1 MEDSQVE
8 SSSSGVWVPRLWF
21 WFSAL
26 CVGLSLL
33 RLLGRAGKPLARSL
47 GLQSSGCD
55 SRWGTG
61 TEQELGV
68 LAANSLV
75 PEVASHQGQMAH
87 LGCLGLPATLRAR
100 KAQPTRESSPR
111 LSPGPP
117 PADPLS
123 PQPVPRQVRGL
134 D

>member
-8 SSSSGVWVPRLWF
+8 SSSSGVWVPRLWV

-111 LSPGPP
+111 LSPGPRLLLP
-117 PADPLS
+117 S
-123 PQPVPRQVRGL
+123 PHPVPRQVRGL